1 MVSLFLQDINACLGI
16 LAKCQ
21 TIPHHSITGFLD
33 LIASYVYVQLKTL
46 DLEAEL
52 STESKV
58 TDREVVQVDC
68 NVI

>member
-1 MVSLFLQDINACLGI
+1 VVSLFLQDINACLGI

-21 TIPHHSITGFLD
+21 TIPYHSITGFLD
-33 LIASYVYVQLKTL
+33 LIASYVSVQLKTL